1 MARKEIVSNIL
12 VRRFRNRVGLSLYFR
27 YREFRLEG
35 ERGSIIARPAI
46 FGAGVSSHEMS
57 SRSERTRKKISRLA
71 PSKTPLLKRLLYRKP
86 LVKSSGGAPIKRW

>member
-35 ERGSIIARPAI
+35 ERGSIIARLAI
-46 FGAGVSSHEMS
+46 CGTDVSSDEMS
-57 SRSERTRKKISRLA
+57 RRNERAGKKTPRPGS
-71 PSKTPLLKRLLYRKP
+71 SKTPLLKRLLYRKP